1 MTNAPS
7 TVRAGSGRAKRTR
20 AAKPPLTLPLEADA
34 EPIRIEACRSGEWMP
49 EEDLRTEALSAL
61 QAGGDVTVNL
71 GNLEHLDASALQVL
85 LALAAGQAKRGRRLE
100 LANAS
105 AHLRQWFEFAGAAE
119 RFSMAAPREAGSER
133 QQ

>member
-1 MTNAPS
+1 
-7 TVRAGSGRAKRTR
+7 
-20 AAKPPLTLPLEADA
+20 LTLPLEADA

-85 LALAAGQAKRGRRLE
+85 LALAAEQAKLGRKLE

-119 RFSMAAPREAGSER
+119 RFSMAGPLQAGIGCQE
-133 QQ
+133 